1 MTLSNS
7 WFLAALLG
15 VLLVFHLEWLA
26 ALLNSAR
33 IGKALPPL
41 LADLYTDEKREQLRE
56 YFLDKQRV
64 GLTQSFTS
72 LALLVGVWWI
82 GGFGWL
88 QSACASL
95 GHGPVLTGLI
105 VIAAVVLALT
115 LAGLPFE
122 IWHTFGVEQK
132 HGFNKT
138 TPRTFVSDQL
148 KGLLLTALVGL
159 PATALVLWFFE
170 TQTLAALYAWLF
182 LAAFSLLMTWLS
194 PRLIMPL
201 FLKFRPLEEGALRAG
216 ILALAE
222 KLRFPVGEVSI
233 VDGSRRSTKANAFF
247 AGFGKTRRIALFDTL
262 LENHTQEEILAVLA
276 HEIGHSRLRHVPKHL
291 ALALAEMGV
300 IFALLGWA
308 LRSPDFFA
316 AFGVAGTPVGM
327 GLVLFGLIYK
337 PLGLLIGIGGLAL
350 SRRHEFEADAFAA
363 RAVGGPEPLLSGL
376 KKLATDHLAHPQP
389 HPLAVCLHHSHPPL
403 ARRLEA
409 LQRG

>member
-1 MTLSNS
+1 MTLSNP

-15 VLLVFHLEWLA
+15 VIVVFHLEWLA
-26 ALLNSAR
+26 ALLNSAWL
-33 IGKALPPL
+33 GKALPPA

-56 YFLDKQRV
+56 YFLDRQRI
-64 GLTQSFTS
+64 GLTQSFVF
-72 LALLVGVWWI
+72 LALLIGVWWI

-105 VIAAVVLALT
+105 VIATVILVLT

-122 IWHTFGVEQK
+122 IWETFGVEQK

-138 TPRTFVSDQL
+138 TPSTFISDQL
-148 KGLLLTALVGL
+148 KGLLLMALVGL

-170 TQTLAALYAWLF
+170 TQALAALYAWIF
-182 LAAFSLLMTWLS
+182 LAVFSLLMTWLS

-201 FLKFRPLEEGALRAG
+201 FLKFRPLEDGALRTD
-216 ILALAE
+216 IFTLAD
-222 KLRFPVGEVSI
+222 KLHFPVGEVSI

-262 LENHTQEEILAVLA
+262 LENHTREEILAVLA

-291 ALALAEMGV
+291 ALALVEMGV
-300 IFALLGWA
+300 IFTLLGWA
-308 LRSPDFFA
+308 LRSPEFFA

-363 RAVGGPEPLLSGL
+363 RAMGGPQSLLSGL
-376 KKLATDHLAHPQP
+376 KKLATDHLSHPQP
-389 HPLAVCLHHSHPPL
+389 HPLAVCLHYSHPPL
-403 ARRLEA
+403 AQRLEA
-409 LQRG
+409 LARE